1 MRNGDLPPDSVPVG
15 DQNVERLLGTAYKPE
30 DVDANFARDLT
41 GKLCAAARTLAATR
55 TPTDDE
61 RRRILRRRLGW
72 AMGLAASVAAVAL
85 FLYAAQ
91 RRASVSALP

>member
-1 MRNGDLPPDSVPVG
+1 MRTDDPSRDPDVG
-15 DQNVERLLGTAYKPE
+15 DRNVERLLGAAYKPE
-30 DVDANFARDLT
+30 DVDPEFARTLT

-72 AMGLAASVAAVAL
+72 AMGLAASVAAVANM
-85 FLYAAQ
+85 A
-91 RRASVSALP
+91 RCREC